1 MRVTDEEIIAALL
14 NSPTNRDAAATIGM
28 NERHFYK
35 RLQSE
40 ELRAKLRAV
49 QEKLLDDTVSE
60 MRKNLT
66 EATAVIVSVMK
77 NPEVSPQT
85 RINAADML
93 QRNYLKLSE
102 RADIL
107 DRLDRLEE
115 QTDEY

>member
-1 MRVTDEEIIAALL
+1 MRVSDEQIITTLL
-14 NSPTNRDAAATIGM
+14 TAPTNRDAAATLGM

-49 QEKLLDDTVSE
+49 QEQVLDDTVCE
-60 MRKNLT
+60 MRKNLI

-77 NPEVSPQT
+77 NPEISPQT

-102 RADIL
+102 RTDIL

-115 QTDEY
+115 QSDEY